1 MTRFNPPIR
10 CRDIVPSSCWF
21 KAKAINIALI
31 GPRYSDDMKTMHLP
45 WRLLQLFGSRI
56 STRLRAAF
64 LLVAAIIGLAGW
76 IATGQMRAVLASHA
90 HLSQEALPMLAVS
103 QQIERSLNGVFL
115 LIEQLNQQGNAASS
129 SALSREIGAKISKI
143 SKLLNDVS
151 RSEIA
156 PPLAARLEKRLEM
169 ARRATN
175 ATVVSLQEMRHAEA
189 KIASTLDLVEK
200 IQEHSHIIIDDL
212 AYRLSRQT
220 EAFRPP
226 SSGQIQNSTS
236 RFPDLLL
243 SAVNLNDIRLSLDTL
258 INVVM
263 SQGLENQP
271 FQFER
276 AKLLVEEHLQDAIT
290 RLPRIHDT
298 ASRQSLARQI
308 DALRDELLGPETGF
322 FAHTTARL
330 QFHNNFETLRAEHL
344 PMIVEI
350 SDISSDLTQN
360 TLERVDA
367 ATAALRDTINRV
379 IWTVGLTIAA
389 AFLVIALT
397 NGLVI
402 ERQFNRRIRRLT
414 ESVTAIARGNL
425 DHPITVRGRD
435 ELGEMA
441 RALTV
446 FRTTAEELRRS
457 NIELEKFAYIAAHD
471 LRSPL
476 RAVHELSLWVLEDED
491 NALSADS
498 RSYLLMSQQ
507 RIDRLNRLLA
517 DLLDYARAGQDQP
530 APEPVHLGRL
540 VAELARYIDTEGRFK
555 VTFTGAEQVVDAQLT
570 PLQQILGNLISNAI
584 KHHDRDHGTIHIS
597 AEKRRDRLVLTIRDD
612 GPGIELRHQ
621 GKIFE
626 LFQTLKPR
634 DEVEGSGLGLAI
646 VSKLASHQKGK
657 VTLISNPVKG
667 RGATFVVELP
677 LALPA
682 PQTLPVAAA
691 A

>member
-1 MTRFNPPIR
+1 MNPSR
-10 CRDIVPSSCWF
+10 CHGAGFR
-21 KAKAINIALI
+21 ATAINIALI
-31 GPRYSDDMKTMHLP
+31 DPGYSQGMKTMPPL

-64 LLVAAIIGLAGW
+64 LLVAGIIGLAGW
-76 IATGQMRAVLASHA
+76 VATGQMRAVLASHA
-90 HLSQEALPMLAVS
+90 HLSQSALPMLGVS

-115 LIEQLNQQGNAASS
+115 SIEELNQRDTTASPS
-129 SALSREIGAKISKI
+129 VLGQEIGTKISEI
-143 SKLLNDVS
+143 SKLLDDLS
-151 RSEIA
+151 TSEIA
-156 PPLAARLEKRLEM
+156 PPLAARLEQRLQM
-169 ARRATN
+169 ARRATD
-175 ATVVSLQEMRHAEA
+175 AAVVGLLEMRRAEA
-189 KIASTLDLVEK
+189 KIVSTLDLVEQ
-200 IQEHSHIIIDDL
+200 IQEQSHLIIDDL

-220 EAFRPP
+220 EAVLGEPFGAT
-226 SSGQIQNSTS
+226 SSGQLQNPTS
-236 RFPDLLL
+236 RFPELLL
-243 SAVNLNDIRLSLDTL
+243 SAVNLNDIQLSLDTL
-258 INVVM
+258 INIVM
-263 SQGLENQP
+263 SQGLQNHPLQLA
-271 FQFER
+271 R
-276 AKLLVEEHLQDAIT
+276 AKLLVEEHFQDAIT
-290 RLPRIHDT
+290 RLPRIHET
-298 ASRQSLARQI
+298 ASRRSLARQI
-308 DALRDELLGPETGF
+308 DALRDLLLRAETGF

-330 QFHNNFETLRAEHL
+330 RFHNSFERLQAEHL

-367 ATAALRDTINRV
+367 ATQALRDTINQV
-379 IWTVGLTIAA
+379 IWTVGLTMAC
-389 AFLVIALT
+389 AFLVIAMA

-414 ESVTAIARGNL
+414 DSVTAIARGDL

-446 FRTTAEELRRS
+446 FRATAEELRRS
-457 NIELEKFAYIAAHD
+457 NIELEKFAYVAAHD

-491 NALSADS
+491 NALSAES

-540 VAELARYIDTEGRFK
+540 VTELARYIDTEGRFK
-555 VTFTGAEQVVDAQLT
+555 ITFTGAEQVVDAQLT

-597 AEKRRDRLVLTIRDD
+597 AQGRQNHLILTVRDD

-621 GKIFE
+621 QKIFE

-646 VSKLASHQKGK
+646 VSKLAAHQKGK
-657 VTLISNPVKG
+657 VTLFSDPDKG

-677 LALPA
+677 LA
-682 PQTLPVAAA
+682 PQTHQPLPMAAA

>member
-1 MTRFNPPIR
+1 
-10 CRDIVPSSCWF
+10 
-21 KAKAINIALI
+21 
-31 GPRYSDDMKTMHLP
+31 MKTMHPP

-64 LLVAAIIGLAGW
+64 LLVACIIGLAGW
-76 IATGQMRAVLASHA
+76 VATGQMRAVLASHA
-90 HLSQEALPMLAVS
+90 HLSQSALPMLGVS

-115 LIEQLNQQGNAASS
+115 SIEQLNQQDTTASRS
-129 SALSREIGAKISKI
+129 VLGQEIGTKISEI
-143 SKLLNDVS
+143 SKLLADLS
-151 RSEIA
+151 TSEIA
-156 PPLAARLEKRLEM
+156 PPLAARLEQRLQM
-169 ARRATN
+169 ARRATD
-175 ATVVSLQEMRHAEA
+175 ATVVSLQEMRRAEA
-189 KIASTLDLVEK
+189 QIVSTLDLVEQ
-200 IQEHSHIIIDDL
+200 IQEQSHLIIDDL

-220 EAFRPP
+220 EAVLDEPFGN
-226 SSGQIQNSTS
+226 SGSGQLENPTS
-236 RFPDLLL
+236 RFPELLL

-258 INVVM
+258 INIVM
-263 SQGLENQP
+263 SQGLQNQP
-271 FQFER
+271 LQLAR
-276 AKLLVEEHLQDAIT
+276 AKLLVEEHFQDAIT
-290 RLPRIHDT
+290 RLPRIHEA
-298 ASRQSLARQI
+298 ASRRSLARQI
-308 DALRDELLGPETGF
+308 DALRDLLLRPKTGL

-330 QFHNNFETLRAEHL
+330 RFHSSFERLQAEHL

-350 SDISSDLTQN
+350 SDISSDLTKN

-367 ATAALRDTINRV
+367 ATQALRDTISQV
-379 IWTVGLTIAA
+379 IWTVGLTMAC
-389 AFLVIALT
+389 AFLVIAMT

-414 ESVTAIARGNL
+414 DSVTAIARGDL

-457 NIELEKFAYIAAHD
+457 NTELEKFAYVAAHD

-491 NALSADS
+491 NALSAES

-530 APEPVHLGRL
+530 ASEPVHLGRL
-540 VAELARYIDTEGRFK
+540 VTELARYIDTEGRFK
-555 VTFTGAEQVVDAQLT
+555 ITFTGADQVVDAQLT

-584 KHHDRDHGTIHIS
+584 KHHDRDHGAIHIS
-597 AEKRRDRLVLTIRDD
+597 AQRRQDHLVLTVRDD

-621 GKIFE
+621 QKIFE

-646 VSKLASHQKGK
+646 VSKLAAHQKGK
-657 VTLISNPVKG
+657 VTLFSDPDKG

-677 LALPA
+677 LA
-682 PQTLPVAAA
+682 PQTHQPLPVAAA